1 MIGHTPAQE
10 AEAAGPHD
18 ALRAERRRAG
28 VEAALVG
35 LVIAGV
41 VGAAIAGAW
50 SASTSHARAASRDRL
65 DTLAR
70 FAADQVDPSLH
81 GLLRRREQTDDH
93 LHRRALE
100 PLQRL
105 RTVLPEVKRVY
116 TVVLDGP
123 DLRYV
128 LDATTPGDADRDG
141 REDRA
146 AIGDPVTSDTVTKR
160 LALGGGA
167 DGIARSVTTQAPYA
181 GLGGTVVMSGYVPF
195 HDRAGRLAGAA
206 GVDVDAAAYVAQLN
220 EARRRLLWGLL
231 PAALLILAL
240 TCGTYRLRLRGHSSA
255 RIARDAAWQEHRSA
269 RRDRL
274 TQCANRLGFTER
286 LADASGRIAS
296 GNQAGLAVLFLD
308 FDHFKLVN
316 DTMGHAAGDE
326 LLRQIATRL
335 RGALELRDALDVAPR
350 VNVVARFGGDEFVV
364 LANDV
369 AGEPAAHALA
379 ERLLQ
384 ALAPAYLINGTEVR
398 STASIGVAVDTLQRD
413 DAESLIRYAD
423 VAMYAAKR
431 NGRGCCVMFDDSMQ
445 ASLAR
450 RVTIERSLLK
460 AIGTSQL
467 QLAYQPIIEL
477 ETGRLAAVEALLR
490 WSHPQLGELSP
501 REFVPIAE
509 ESGLIGPLGEWVL
522 GEACRQLASWRAR
535 FPGLAPE
542 TINVNVSRAELAL
555 GERLVDR
562 IRAALAD
569 AGLPAQSLQL
579 ELAERDVLRADPSNA
594 GLMRALRELGVRL
607 AMDEFGS
614 GTSSLARLREH
625 PFDTVKVDRSFVHG
639 MATSRDVMA
648 LMHATLT
655 LLENVGMS
663 SIAEGV
669 EDAAQLAILQSLG
682 CRYAQGKHLGDAV
695 PGDRVIEWHRQRGAA
710 HLQPVVGRPSAA

>member
-1 MIGHTPAQE
+1 MIGLSPAQE
-10 AEAAGPHD
+10 AEAAERHD
-18 ALRAERRRAG
+18 TVRADRRRAG
-28 VEAALVG
+28 VEAVLVG

-50 SASTSHARAASRDRL
+50 SASTSHARATSGVRL

-81 GLLRRREQTDDH
+81 GVLRRREQTGNH

-105 RTVLPEVKRVY
+105 RTVVPEVKRAY

-128 LDATTPGDADRDG
+128 LDATTPGDVDRDG

-146 AIGDPVTSDTVTKR
+146 AIGDLVTSDSGTKR

-167 DGIARSVTTQAPYA
+167 DGIARSVTTQVPYPAP
-181 GLGGTVVMSGYVPF
+181 GGTMVVSGYVPF
-195 HDRAGRLAGAA
+195 YDRAGRLAGAA
-206 GVDVDAAAYVAQLN
+206 GVDVDGAVYVAQLN

-231 PAALLILAL
+231 PAALLIFAL
-240 TCGTYRLRLRGHSSA
+240 TYGTYHLRLRSHSNA

-286 LADASGRIAS
+286 LADATGRIAR
-296 GNQAGLAVLFLD
+296 GDQPGLAVLFLD

-335 RGALELRDALDVAPR
+335 RGALELRDALDDAPR
-350 VNVVARFGGDEFVV
+350 GNVVARFGGDEFVV

-369 AGEPAAHALA
+369 AGEPAARALA
-379 ERLLQ
+379 EQLLQ

-431 NGRGCCVMFDDSMQ
+431 NGRGCCVMFDDTMQ

-477 ETGRLAAVEALLR
+477 ETGRLASVEALLR

-522 GEACRQLASWRAR
+522 GEACRQLAAWRER
-535 FPGLAPE
+535 FPGLAPG
-542 TINVNVSRAELAL
+542 TVNVNVSRAELAL

-569 AGLPAQSLQL
+569 ASLPAQALQL
-579 ELAERDVLRADPSNA
+579 ELAERDVLRAGPSNA
-594 GLMRALRELGVRL
+594 GLMRALHELGVRL

-614 GTSSLARLREH
+614 GTSSLARLRDY
-625 PFDTVKVDRSFVHG
+625 PFDSVKVDRSFVHG

-648 LMHATLT
+648 VMHATLT
-655 LLENVGMS
+655 LLDNVGMS

-682 CRYAQGKHLGDAV
+682 CRFAQGKHLGDAV
-695 PGDRVIEWHRQRGAA
+695 PGDRVIEQHRQRGAA
-710 HLQPVVGRPSAA
+710 GVRLAVGRPSAA